1 MRRGTRA
8 VVSLLCRFGTGGRR
22 TRRWR
27 DEGLIPRAPS
37 ERSQEGAAP
46 LQPARPREFLCPMDG
61 GVPVG
66 SRSRRAPRASAA
78 PAAPVREAGFSLAS
92 RLARDSQGGAGWPVA
107 GGTGRGSHP
116 PAAVAGR
123 GHPRGERRPWA
134 GPAFGLAS
142 VCCGGM
148 EEEPGFEVGSPGTGG
163 GDASL
168 LPPSRGQVAGSEV
181 LETEENGG
189 AAPAGRRPAGS
200 PEERRCGGKR
210 VVKLS
215 VLYWGQLVKSSC
227 VFDFFRSKEA
237 QKETF
242 CSLKITRTTGKKQ
255 QHCASNKETI
265 SRLLKHAVELNSAAA
280 FSNVPWDA
288 SNPRMPFQVQ
298 MLSRMKGSGK
308 VTKDALGRNHH

>member
-1 MRRGTRA
+1 
-8 VVSLLCRFGTGGRR
+8 
-22 TRRWR
+22 
-27 DEGLIPRAPS
+27 
-37 ERSQEGAAP
+37 
-46 LQPARPREFLCPMDG
+46 
-61 GVPVG
+61 
-66 SRSRRAPRASAA
+66 
-78 PAAPVREAGFSLAS
+78 
-92 RLARDSQGGAGWPVA
+92 
-107 GGTGRGSHP
+107 
-116 PAAVAGR
+116 
-123 GHPRGERRPWA
+123 
-134 GPAFGLAS
+134 
-142 VCCGGM
+142 M

-181 LETEENGG
+181 LETEGNGG

-200 PEERRCGGKR
+200 PEERRR
-210 VVKLS
+210 ARDPVVKLS
-215 VLYWGQLVKSSC
+215 VLYWGQVGQLVKSSC

-255 QHCASNKETI
+255 QHCASNNETI
-265 SRLLKHAVELNSAAA
+265 SRLSKHAVELNSAAA

-308 VTKDALGRNHH
+308 IVVQKLLRLTSEVNLQGRNNVLGLFVSWDLWLHYTKISL